1 MTFDFRQ
8 FLAEG
13 YDAEEKSDV
22 IAKFAKYL
30 ETALGTT
37 FDPDSN
43 KHVSA
48 PLWFTI
54 GTGNGTYHDRRIT
67 VGTTNSQ
74 LEDKDQWRTLNFM
87 VSDLGEL
94 VAYLDAEDH
103 GLLYN
108 TPAFKKD
115 ESGKKTMMKWNLGVT
130 DEQMEVAFEKGVE
143 YIDEFFE
150 DAQVGKDVAD
160 ATKAEYDP
168 LDKFR
173 LMKALKSREEADTTY
188 SWTKDDEAQLNDT
201 RAELARV
208 NKNIEFYT
216 NAKMAAEAEGE
227 TGTVEDC
234 NNKLE
239 DLNKRKKNLRIDIKD
254 LETDKLKYQK
264 LFVVKNDRERADA
277 RNMMIQ
283 ALGLD
288 HNVAVGMSDAE
299 LSDMMHK
306 TFKKDGT
313 RRKQRAIKTG
323 DVSDAQAAE
332 SRAKSDEKKALR
344 DKLRAQLAALKAKK

>member
-1 MTFDFRQ
+1 MTFDFRK
-8 FLAEG
+8 FLAEA
-13 YDAEEKSDV
+13 YDADDKNDV
-22 IAKFAKYL
+22 IAQFGKYL

-43 KHVSA
+43 KHVKG

-54 GTGNGTYHDRRIT
+54 GNGNGEYHDRRIT

-74 LEDKDQWRTLNFM
+74 LENEEDWTTLNFM
-87 VSDLGEL
+87 VSDMGEL

-115 ESGKKTMMKWNLGVT
+115 AAGKKTMMKWSLGVSE
-130 DEQMEVAFEKGVE
+130 EQLKNAFDNACE
-143 YIDEFFE
+143 YIDEFFS
-150 DAQVGKDVAD
+150 DAAIGKGVAD
-160 ATKAEYDP
+160 TARAEYDP

-173 LMKALKSREEADTTY
+173 LMKAQKSRETADTTY
-188 SWTKDDEAQLNDT
+188 SWTKDDEAQLNDA

-208 NKNIEFYT
+208 NKNIEYYT
-216 NAKMAAEAEGE
+216 NAQAAAAAYGE

-234 NNKLE
+234 KNKLE
-239 DLNKRKKNLRIDIKD
+239 DLSKRKANLRQDIKD
-254 LETDKLKYQK
+254 METDKLKYQK
-264 LFVVKNDRERADA
+264 LFNVKNSREAGESRD
-277 RNMMIQ
+277 MKIQ

-288 HNVAVGMSDAE
+288 RGTAVGLSDEE
-299 LSDMMHK
+299 LSDMMKK

-313 RRKQRAIKTG
+313 RRKQRAVKTG
-323 DVSDAQAAE
+323 DVSDAKAAE
-332 SRAKSDEKKALR
+332 KRNKSKALQ
-344 DKLRAQLAALKAKK
+344 DELRAELAALRSKK

>member
-1 MTFDFRQ
+1 MFDFRQ

-13 YDAEEKSDV
+13 YDAEEKNDV
-22 IAKFAKYL
+22 IADFAKYL
-30 ETALGTT
+30 EEALGTS

-43 KHVSA
+43 KHVRG

-54 GTGNGTYHDRRIT
+54 GNGNGEYHDRRIT
-67 VGTTNSQ
+67 VGTSSSQ
-74 LEDKDQWRTLNFM
+74 LENQDEWRTLSFM
-87 VSDLGEL
+87 VSDMGEL

-108 TPAFKKD
+108 TPAFKKGD
-115 ESGKKTMMKWNLGVT
+115 DDKKIMMKWKLGVSE
-130 DEQMEVAFEKGVE
+130 EQLKNAFDNAVE

-150 DAQVGKDVAD
+150 DVNVAKTVAD
-160 ATKAEYDP
+160 TTKAEYDP

-173 LMKALKSREEADTTY
+173 LMKAMKSREEVDSTY
-188 SWTKDDEAQLNDT
+188 AWTRDDESMLNDT

-239 DLNKRKKNLRIDIKD
+239 DLAKRKVALKTDIKD
-254 LETDKLKYQK
+254 LEADKLKYQK
-264 LFVVKNDRERADA
+264 LFVVKNDRENRES
-277 RNMMIQ
+277 RQMKIQ

-288 HNVAVGMSDAE
+288 QAEAVGLSDE
-299 LSDMMHK
+299 QLTDMMHK

-313 RRKQRAIKTG
+313 RRKQRAVKTG
-323 DVSDAQAAE
+323 DVGDAKEAE
-332 SRAKSDEKKALR
+332 QRAKKDANKELR
-344 DKLRAQLAALKAKK
+344 DKLKAQLAALKAKK